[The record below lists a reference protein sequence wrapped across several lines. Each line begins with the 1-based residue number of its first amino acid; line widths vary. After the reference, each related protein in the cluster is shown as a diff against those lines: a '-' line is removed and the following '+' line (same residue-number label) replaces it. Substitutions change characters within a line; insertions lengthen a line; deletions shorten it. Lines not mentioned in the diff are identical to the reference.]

1 MPQHGPHVL
10 GPAPRDP
17 TQKFWDPEM
26 QTMDREHRRTLQD
39 MRVRDLIRK
48 VFERPTPLF
57 RRKLEAAG
65 VESADDVAGVDD
77 LARVPVT
84 TKQDLRDSEAAA
96 PPWGDYR
103 FTRPS
108 ECVRLGQSTGTT
120 GTPTVTLWTRHD
132 IWVEYESAARNWWR
146 LGFRPGMSAT
156 HAHPAYLY
164 GGGVMLSGSYEYFGL
179 LNIWVP
185 PPDTDELAEQG
196 IRTWMR
202 LKPDIPFVGFSLGRY
217 YEVAAKLGLDPKDD
231 VGLRIPSLGPPGKGS
246 PLMTAGLE
254 CYAYLGGTC
263 GEAPGA
269 HLAEDWAV
277 VQAVDP
283 ETGRDVPDGEWGNLV
298 VTTLDRD
305 NSLLRY
311 DLEEAAAITREP
323 CPCGETTIRGFWG
336 GRFKDLLSTQGV
348 RFQVAE
354 VEGALRA
361 GAPEAAEPSLEY
373 VIVRPT
379 GDQAPL
385 SVRVEAGATS
395 ADPRSLAGRCQAAI
409 RERLGIEAR
418 VEILERGTLPR
429 SGYKASRVANS

>member
-1 MPQHGPHVL
+1 MPARDPHVL

-17 TQKFWDPEM
+17 AQKFWDTEM
-26 QTMDREHRRTLQD
+26 QTLHPERRRALQG
-39 MRVRDLIRK
+39 MRVRDLVRK
-48 VFERPTPLF
+48 ALDRPVPLF
-57 RRKLEAAG
+57 RRAL
-65 VESADDVAGVDD
+65 ESAGITDPRDVAGVDD
-77 LARVPVT
+77 LERVPLT
-84 TKQDLRDSEAAA
+84 TKQDLRESEAAA
-96 PPWGDYR
+96 PPWGEYR
-103 FTRPS
+103 FTSPS
-108 ECVRLGQSTGTT
+108 DCVRLGQSTGTT

-146 LGFRPGMSAT
+146 LGYRPGMSAT

-202 LKPDIPFVGFSLGRY
+202 FQPDIPFVGFSLGRY
-217 YEVAAKLGLDPKDD
+217 YEVAAKLGLDAQDD
-231 VGLRIPSLGPPGKGS
+231 VGLRIPSMGPPGKGS

-254 CYAYLGGTC
+254 CFAHLGGTC
-263 GEAPGA
+263 EEAPGA

-283 ETGRDVPDGEWGNLV
+283 GTGRDVPDGEWGHLV

-305 NSLLRY
+305 NGLLRY
-311 DLEEAAAITREP
+311 DVEEAAAITREP

-336 GRFKDLLSTQGV
+336 GRFKDLLASQGV
-348 RFQVAE
+348 RFQAAE
-354 VEGALRA
+354 VERALRA

-373 VIVRPT
+373 VIVRPADDN
-379 GDQAPL
+379 GPL
-385 SVRVEAGATS
+385 TVRVEAGASTTDAS
-395 ADPRSLAGRCQAAI
+395 SLADRCRAAI
-409 RERLGIEAR
+409 RDRLGLEAR
-418 VEILERGTLPR
+418 VQILERESLPR
-429 SGYKASRVANS
+429 SGYKATRVVDS

>member
-1 MPQHGPHVL
+1 MPQHGSHVL

-17 TQKFWDPEM
+17 AQKFWDPEM
-26 QTMDREHRRTLQD
+26 QAMDPEHRRTLQD

-48 VFERPTPLF
+48 VFERPVPLF

-65 VESADDVAGVDD
+65 VESPEDVAGVDD
-77 LARVPVT
+77 LARVQVT

-103 FTRPS
+103 FTSPR

-132 IWVEYESAARNWWR
+132 IWIEYESAARNWWR

-185 PPDTDELAEQG
+185 PPDTDELAEQA

-263 GEAPGA
+263 GKAPGA

-283 ETGRDVPDGEWGNLV
+283 QSGREVPDGEWGNLV
-298 VTTLDRD
+298 LTTLDRD
-305 NSLLRY
+305 NGLLRY
-311 DLEEAAAITREP
+311 DLKEAAAITREP

-361 GAPEAAEPSLEY
+361 GAPEVAEPSLEY
-373 VIVRPT
+373 VMVRPA
-379 GDQAPL
+379 GDEAPL
-385 SVRVEAGATS
+385 IVRVEAGAS
-395 ADPRSLAGRCQAAI
+395 SVDPGSLADRCRAAI
-409 RERLGIEAR
+409 RERLGVEAR
-418 VEILERGTLPR
+418 VEVLERGTLPR
-429 SGYKASRVANS
+429 SGYKASRVVDS

>member
-1 MPQHGPHVL
+1 
-10 GPAPRDP
+10 
-17 TQKFWDPEM
+17 M
-26 QTMDREHRRTLQD
+26 QTMDRERRRTLQD
-39 MRVRDLIRK
+39 ERVRELVRRIFQQP
-48 VFERPTPLF
+48 VPLF
-57 RRKLEAAG
+57 RRKLESAG
-65 VESADDVAGVDD
+65 MTRAGDVGGVDD
-77 LARVPVT
+77 LARVPLT
-84 TKQDLRDSEAAA
+84 TKQDLRESEAAA
-96 PPWGDYR
+96 PPWGEYR
-103 FTRPS
+103 FTSPK

-146 LGFRPGMSAT
+146 LGYRPGMSAT

-202 LKPDIPFVGFSLGRY
+202 FQPDIPFVGFSLGRY
-217 YEVAAKLGLDPKDD
+217 YEVAAKLGLDARDD

-263 GEAPGA
+263 GVAPGA

-283 ETGRDVPDGEWGNLV
+283 HTGREVPDGDWGHLV

-305 NSLLRY
+305 NGLLRY

-336 GRFKDLLSTQGV
+336 GRFKDLLTSQGV

-361 GAPEAAEPSLEY
+361 GAAEAADPSLEY
-373 VIVRPT
+373 VIVRPGA
-379 GDQAPL
+379 GDDPL
-385 SVRVEAGATS
+385 AVRVEAGASTT
-395 ADPRSLAGRCQAAI
+395 DRGSLADRCRTAI

-418 VEILERGTLPR
+418 VEILERESLPR
-429 SGYKASRVANS
+429 SGYKASRVVDS